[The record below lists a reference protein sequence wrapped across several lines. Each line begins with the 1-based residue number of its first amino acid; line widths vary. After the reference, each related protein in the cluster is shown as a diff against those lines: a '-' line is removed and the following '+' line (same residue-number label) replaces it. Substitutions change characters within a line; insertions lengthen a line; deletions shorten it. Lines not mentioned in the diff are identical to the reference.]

1 MHILL
6 ELAVLLNLI
15 NPGKLLESRSSPSD
29 DGSRLQMSPWHR
41 FLDEFAWLGDTRKG
55 GESVTAVAGL
65 VTSGRPMLL
74 FANNHGVKPSVH
86 AHLRLVLEL
95 LQSLTASDIEN
106 RSKIQR
112 QILETSV
119 RASHDKVQNYSIR
132 LMKAAAHATTYS
144 TMLTLEV
151 DAPLRLV
158 LADMKNLTKDHLTL
172 CDWAYDFTKSGNLIF
187 LDQKCNIRPKV
198 PAFHRVRHYIGR
210 LGAWHRASRILTKI
224 AFESPELIAGLTLEV
239 IPSRPLLCRSP
250 QVDRNALQ
258 HLIADLRL
266 ELDAEL
272 VLKKLQALYDTA
284 RGSDEEKPI
293 NIEIAFWE
301 RLLDPTMKP
310 MVHAEV
316 LIAEYIFDS
325 NLCFLRDDSSSL
337 KEKRR
342 DRGGGA
348 HYTASGAVTKEAEG

>member
-1 MHILL
+1 
-6 ELAVLLNLI
+6 
-15 NPGKLLESRSSPSD
+15 
-29 DGSRLQMSPWHR
+29 
-41 FLDEFAWLGDTRKG
+41 
-55 GESVTAVAGL
+55 
-65 VTSGRPMLL
+65 
-74 FANNHGVKPSVH
+74 
-86 AHLRLVLEL
+86 
-95 LQSLTASDIEN
+95 
-106 RSKIQR
+106 
-112 QILETSV
+112 
-119 RASHDKVQNYSIR
+119 
-132 LMKAAAHATTYS
+132 
-144 TMLTLEV
+144 
-151 DAPLRLV
+151 
-158 LADMKNLTKDHLTL
+158 MKNLTKDHLTL

-325 NLCFLRDDSSSL
+325 NLCFLRDDRYIGCSKPSCVSCHSYL
-337 KEKRR
+337 
-342 DRGGGA
+342 GA
-348 HYTASGAVTKEAEG
+348 HPLGIVPRRCHDNLWPKWCLPCSASQGVSNHVERLLCYMIWEFRRMMVDRLINGRTITQRLPDSVTGITRSTAE